1 MKITNITTEPL
12 FAPLR
17 KPFKTAV
24 RTATHIN
31 DIMIKIETD
40 EGVTGIGA
48 VPPSEK
54 VSGDTN
60 EGDVALI
67 HNQIKPLL
75 IGMDVADKDSVLR
88 TIQHAF
94 VHNTGAKAGVDIAV
108 HDLYGKMIGQP
119 LYRILGGDSHMIE
132 TDLTI
137 SVNDVQTMVNDSVEA
152 VERGYRILKLKVG
165 KDVKTDLERISQIRK
180 AVGYGIRIRIDANQG
195 WTPKEAVRI
204 IGKMEDAGLDIEL
217 VEQPVPYYDIDG
229 LRFVT
234 QNSNT
239 EIMADEAVFSV
250 RDANTV
256 ITTKAADLI
265 NIKLMKTGG
274 IWNAM
279 KIAALAE
286 EYDVKCMIGC
296 MLEGSIGIIAA
307 AHFGASQPSVA
318 FADLDGIGLAS
329 YNPVVGGVRE
339 EGGLLILD
347 PLAPGLGIK
356 EIRPCQTE
364 K

>member
-1 MKITNITTEPL
+1 MKITNIITTPL

-31 DIMIKIETD
+31 DIMVQIETD
-40 EGVTGIGA
+40 EGITGIGA

-54 VSGDTN
+54 VSGDSN
-60 EGDVALI
+60 EGDIALI
-67 HNQIKPLL
+67 QNQIKPLL
-75 IGMDVADKDSVLR
+75 IGMDVADKDTILR

-108 HDLYGKMIGQP
+108 HDLYGKLVNQP
-119 LYRILGGDSHMIE
+119 LYRILGGDSNQLE

-152 VERGYRILKLKVG
+152 VSRGYRILKLKVG
-165 KDVKTDLERISQIRK
+165 KDVKTDLKRISEIRK
-180 AVGYGIRIRIDANQG
+180 AVGYDVKIRIDANQG

-229 LRFVT
+229 LRYVT
-234 QNSNT
+234 QNSIT
-239 EIMADEAVFSV
+239 DVMADEAVFSL
-250 RDANTV
+250 RDANQIV
-256 ITTKAADLI
+256 TTHAADLI

-279 KIAALAE
+279 KIAALTE
-286 EYDVKCMIGC
+286 EYGVKCMIGC

-307 AHFGASQPSVA
+307 AHFGASQPNVA
-318 FADLDGIGLAS
+318 FADLDGIGLAA
-329 YNPVVGGVRE
+329 YNPVVGGVKE

-347 PLAPGLGIK
+347 PNAPGLGIR
-356 EIRPCQTE
+356 EIKPLD
-364 K
+364 

>member
-1 MKITNITTEPL
+1 MKITNIVTQPL
-12 FAPLR
+12 YAPLR

-24 RTATHIN
+24 RTATHIH

-40 EGVTGIGA
+40 EGITGIGA

-67 HNQIKPLL
+67 QNMLKPLL
-75 IGMDVADKDSVLR
+75 VGRDVADKDSLLR
-88 TIQHAF
+88 IVHNAF
-94 VHNTGAKAGVDIAV
+94 VHNTGAKAGVDIAI
-108 HDLYGKMIGQP
+108 HDLYGKCVGMP
-119 LYRILGGDSHMIE
+119 LYRILGGDSNAIE

-137 SVNDVQTMVNDSVEA
+137 SVNDIPTMVSDSLEA

-165 KDVKTDLERISQIRK
+165 KEVATDLERIRQIRE
-180 AVGYGIRIRIDANQG
+180 AVGKEVKIRIDANQG

-204 IGKMEDAGLDIEL
+204 ISKMEDMGLDIEL
-217 VEQPVPYYDIDG
+217 IEQPVAQYDLDG
-229 LRFVT
+229 LRYVT
-234 QNSNT
+234 QNSFT
-239 EIMADEAVFSV
+239 DIMADEAVFSY

-279 KIAALAE
+279 KIASLAE
-286 EYDVKCMIGC
+286 EYGVKCMIGC

-307 AHFGASQPSVA
+307 AHFGASQPIVS
-318 FADLDGIGLAS
+318 FADLDGIGLAA
-329 YNPVVGGVRE
+329 YNPVVGGVKE
-339 EGGLLILD
+339 EGGLLVLD

-356 EIRPCQTE
+356 EIVPME
-364 K
+364 

>member
-1 MKITNITTEPL
+1 MKITNITTAPL
-12 FAPLR
+12 YAPLR

-31 DIMIKIETD
+31 DIMIQIETD

-67 HNQIKPLL
+67 TQMLKPQLV
-75 IGMDVADKDSVLR
+75 GMDVADKDTILR
-88 TIQHAF
+88 TVQHAF

-108 HDLYGKMIGQP
+108 HDLYGKFLGLP
-119 LYRILGGDSHMIE
+119 LYRILGGDSNQIE

-137 SVNDVQTMVNDSVEA
+137 SVNDVPTMVADSLEA

-165 KDVKTDLERISQIRK
+165 KDVSTDLRRIKEIRA
-180 AVGYGIRIRIDANQG
+180 AVGHDVKIRIDANQG

-204 IGKMEDAGLDIEL
+204 IAKMEDMGLDIEL
-217 VEQPVPYYDIDG
+217 IEQPVAQYDLDG
-229 LRFVT
+229 LRYVT
-234 QNSNT
+234 QNSLT
-239 EIMADEAVFSV
+239 DIMADEAVFSY

-256 ITTKAADLI
+256 ITTHAADLI

-279 KIAALAE
+279 KIASLAE
-286 EYDVKCMIGC
+286 EYGVKCMIGC

-307 AHFGASQPSVA
+307 AHFGASQPIVT

-329 YNPVVGGVRE
+329 YNPVVGGVKE
-339 EGGLLILD
+339 QGGLLLLD

-356 EIRPCQTE
+356 EIIPM